1 MQTSTQRGSGALV
14 MVMMILL
21 MGTLMLNATRR
32 QLDDSMSLVGDER
45 HYLQQFT
52 GAMSAL
58 AWGERLHW
66 VAAEEWH
73 CQQQVEHHWRACFQP
88 VDQLLRGDSG
98 PDTLALYRWVGQQA
112 NGTLQAQPHGWL
124 DYCPL
129 TGEGACDVN

>member
-21 MGTLMLNATRR
+21 MGTLMLTTTRR

-73 CQQQVEHHWRACFQP
+73 CQQQVDITGVP
-88 VDQLLRGDSG
+88 VFSPLINYCAVTVGQIRWHFIAGSVSKRTG
-98 PDTLALYRWVGQQA
+98 LYRHSRTA
-112 NGTLQAQPHGWL
+112 GWITA
-124 DYCPL
+124 P
-129 TGEGACDVN
+129 

>member
-1 MQTSTQRGSGALV
+1 MQTSSQRGSGALI
-14 MVMMILL
+14 MVIMILL
-21 MGTLMLNATRR
+21 MGTLMLNATRQ

-73 CQQQVEHHWRACFQP
+73 CQQQTEHHWRACLQP
-88 VDQLLRGDSG
+88 DHQLLRADSG
-98 PDTLALYRWVGQQA
+98 PDTLALYRWVSQQA
-112 NGTLQAQPHGWL
+112 KGVLQVQPHGWL

-129 TGEGACDVN
+129 TGEIACDVD